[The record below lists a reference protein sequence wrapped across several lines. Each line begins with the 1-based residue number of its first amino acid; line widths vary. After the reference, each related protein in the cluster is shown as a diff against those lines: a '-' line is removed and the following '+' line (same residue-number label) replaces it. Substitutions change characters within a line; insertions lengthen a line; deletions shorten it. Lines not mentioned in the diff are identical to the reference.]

1 MRHQSLIPLTHEHH
15 HALAAVRRLRLAA
28 EGSEPHRTHAVRD
41 FLGFFSA
48 DTIEHFRDE
57 EERVFPLLVDV
68 IEAEHTL
75 ERVMTE
81 HLRIYSAVRSLRREL
96 AEGCASPATML
107 RVAALLES
115 HIRYEEKVVFPLME
129 TTLTPELLEN
139 LSLTTRAT
147 ASL

>member
-1 MRHQSLIPLTHEHH
+1 VQ
-15 HALAAVRRLRLAA
+15 
-28 EGSEPHRTHAVRD
+28 D
-41 FLGFFSA
+41 FLGFFST

-68 IEAEHTL
+68 VEAEGTL

-81 HLRIYSAVRSLRREL
+81 HLRIHSAVRSLRREL
-96 AEGCASPATML
+96 AEGGPSPATIL

-129 TTLTPELLEN
+129 TTLTPQLLEN
-139 LSLTTRAT
+139 LSLMTRDT